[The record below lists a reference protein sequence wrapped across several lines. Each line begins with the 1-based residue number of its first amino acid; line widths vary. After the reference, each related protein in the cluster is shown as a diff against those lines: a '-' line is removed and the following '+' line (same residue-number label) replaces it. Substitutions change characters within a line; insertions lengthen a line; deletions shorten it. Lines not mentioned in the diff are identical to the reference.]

1 MKTIYTR
8 NEAADIVEM
17 FEDVLSEHDIEVPSD
32 EDDERDEDDMVGLY
46 GSTYYDLLDEVEST
60 IASVFLN
67 GEYAAAD
74 AFKIST
80 MIVGM
85 FKDVL
90 DNYHLS
96 VPEVSDKG
104 DAAAYFLTDVTNAV
118 SSLLRRGNGAKIVTD
133 DFADELEYEAEKARE
148 EKAGA

>member
-67 GEYAAAD
+67 GEYATAD
-74 AFKIST
+74 AFKIAT
-80 MIVGM
+80 VIVGM

-90 DNYHLS
+90 DSYQLS
-96 VPEVSDKG
+96 VPEVSAKG
-104 DAAAYFLTDVTNAV
+104 DAAVYFLTDVTNAV
-118 SSLLRRGNGAKIVTD
+118 SSLLRRGKGAEIVMD
-133 DFADELEYEAEKARE
+133 EFADELEYEAEKARE
-148 EKAGA
+148 EKVGA